1 MTGQIVNK
9 FVAIGRIGSAIID
22 VVDRHKLEKGTKPPR
37 LEMSQDHYLALAAEV
52 GFLPVTYYDVP
63 IQVSWG
69 HCVGPNISVGL

>member
-69 HCVGPNISVGL
+69 HCVGPNISVDL